1 MKSLDIRSRTSSTE
15 DLKLTKRARYES
27 WQHPIF
33 AMSCP
38 DPRSDSMGPSLNYRW
53 GKSFRSKFRRSS
65 DAQAASPGSGVSW
78 ASKRQ
83 LWLRRDRSQ
92 SLFSV
97 DGEGQFHQLN
107 AGQYWKVSKITIFTL
122 MWILVFRK
130 QYRQV
135 AQQPE
140 HKSGQKGRILHWYR
154 GVSISLSLCV
164 LGAHAYYIFYFE
176 QQ

>member
-1 MKSLDIRSRTSSTE
+1 MLLDVFKITLIFNIQSGFVKMKSLESRSRTSSTE

-33 AMSCP
+33 AMSCH
-38 DPRSDSMGPSLNYRW
+38 DPRSDSMGPSLKYRW

-107 AGQYWKVSKITIFTL
+107 AGRYWKVSKITIFTL

-130 QYRQV
+130 HYRQV

-140 HKSGQKGRILHWYR
+140 HKSGQNGTDPPLT
-154 GVSISLSLCV
+154 
-164 LGAHAYYIFYFE
+164 
-176 QQ
+176 

>member
-1 MKSLDIRSRTSSTE
+1 
-15 DLKLTKRARYES
+15 
-27 WQHPIF
+27 
-33 AMSCP
+33 MSHDSIPFLQCL
-38 DPRSDSMGPSLNYRW
+38 DPRSDSMGPSLKYRW

-65 DAQAASPGSGVSW
+65 DAQAASPGSVVSW

-130 QYRQV
+130 HYRQV

-140 HKSGQKGRILHWYR
+140 HKSRQERRILHWYR
-154 GVSISLSLCV
+154 GVSISFCV
-164 LGAHAYYIFYFE
+164 PDYPAYYIFYYNIMSIGNCTPDIL
-176 QQ
+176 Q